1 MNWRHGLSSRVPAL
15 QVQSPKKKKKQKM
28 RECWRWGKP
37 VGGGK
42 MKRERGGMDMVEV
55 FHTHVQKK
63 NNETC

>member
-1 MNWRHGLSSRVPAL
+1 
-15 QVQSPKKKKKQKM
+15 VQSPKKKKKQKM

-55 FHTHVQKK
+55 FHTHVQKE